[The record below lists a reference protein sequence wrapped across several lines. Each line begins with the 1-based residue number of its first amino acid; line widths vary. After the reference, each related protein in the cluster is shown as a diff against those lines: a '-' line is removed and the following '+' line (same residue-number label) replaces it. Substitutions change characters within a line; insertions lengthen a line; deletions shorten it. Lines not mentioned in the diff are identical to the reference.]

1 MKFSR
6 PTLQIFEQC
15 KKCKKD
21 EDKRTEAV
29 KELERKQTEKQLQS
43 WLEKE
48 DTSKRTS
55 VWGPHMFKIIA
66 FS

>member
-29 KELERKQTEKQLQS
+29 KRVGEK
-43 WLEKE
+43 
-48 DTSKRTS
+48 TT
-55 VWGPHMFKIIA
+55 
-66 FS
+66 